1 MVRLPRHLRDLVLT
15 RVRAALCHGPQ
26 RGSAIV
32 EFVFLAVLMGVP
44 LFYLVLTLA
53 RVQAG
58 AYAVTAAAR
67 EGGRAFVT
75 APSAATAGGR
85 ATAAARIAFA
95 DQGFGDGSIGVSCDR
110 SPCLT
115 PEGQV
120 RVVAHVN
127 VPLPFVPDLLARVV
141 PASVPV
147 SATHVEAVGRFTT
160 EGNR

>member
-1 MVRLPRHLRDLVLT
+1 MQLPRRLGRAVAGRLRAVFAPGT
-15 RVRAALCHGPQ
+15 E

-44 LFYLVLTLA
+44 LFYLVVTLA

-67 EGGRAFVT
+67 EAGRAFVT
-75 APSAATAGGR
+75 APR
-85 ATAAARIAFA
+85 ASGAEERASVAARIAFA
-95 DQGFGDGSIGVSCDR
+95 DQGFDGGSVSVTCDR

-115 PEGQV
+115 PEGHV
-120 RVVAHVN
+120 RVTADVG
-127 VPLPFVPDLLARVV
+127 VPLPFVPDALDGVV
-141 PASVPV
+141 PTSLPV

>member
-1 MVRLPRHLRDLVLT
+1 MRLLRLPLEAGSARL
-15 RVRAALCHGPQ
+15 RAALRHGGE
-26 RGSAIV
+26 RGSAVV

-75 APSAATAGGR
+75 APSAASAGAR
-85 ATAAARIAFA
+85 ATVAARIAFA
-95 DQGFGDGSIGVSCDR
+95 DQGFDSGGVSLSCDR

-115 PEGQV
+115 PEGHV
-120 RVVAHVN
+120 RVVANVS
-127 VPLPFVPDLLARVV
+127 VPLPFVPDALAHVV
-141 PASVPV
+141 PTSVPL
-147 SATHVEAVGRFTT
+147 SATHVEAVGRFTS

>member
-1 MVRLPRHLRDLVLT
+1 MRRLRLRGNAITARLRAVLDPG
-15 RVRAALCHGPQ
+15 RQ
-26 RGSAIV
+26 RGSAVV

-75 APSAATAGGR
+75 APSAASAGAR
-85 ATAAARIAFA
+85 AAAAAGIAFA
-95 DQGFGDGSIGVSCDR
+95 DQGFAGGGISVSCDR

-115 PEGQV
+115 PEGHV
-120 RVVAHVN
+120 RVVARVS
-127 VPLPFVPDLLARVV
+127 VPLPLVPDVLSRAV
-141 PASVPV
+141 PTAVPL
-147 SATHVEAVGRFTT
+147 SATHVEAVGRFTS